1 MARLNDPGS
10 RKMKHSLL
18 TLSLT
23 AVLAISTAVP
33 IHAQDVQKAHEQVSK
48 ALGYVVAKALMAGD
62 SLTPGV
68 PVESHATGFFID
80 RFGTMVTNHHVL
92 EALGNYEPST
102 LAITVHMGDMYA
114 SEKRPAEV
122 DFLDARKDLLVLRVR
137 GSFGHQFNHVR
148 REFAYQSDITLAQTP
163 VYTMGFPEGY
173 SYMTGDGK
181 INAFDGPSG
190 HFYLWVTDMQFKA
203 GQSGSPVY
211 LQDGRIV
218 GVVKGQERGFAQNNF
233 IIPFRYVA
241 RLAGPGYFSVARVT
255 NSTPGGGNKSGDDI
269 IAAMTPE
276 PARIKVY
283 GSVPASSVER
293 RTVNRTF
300 ERASLPCTP
309 SEDLVWGVEAAEGWT
324 IDTSTIKTS
333 VIQKAAKALF
343 SGIEAVS
350 QKAFQLKAKLENA
363 GQCVRGPTG
372 RVIDEDVPASLNVG
386 VTYTELREVTVPKQR
401 LLYEAAY
408 AGDAIDLDILPEGVT
423 DVKAM
428 LSLGGNMEMALSL
441 DGNNPDFGLVA
452 KGDTLQLRPESGW
465 LNRLR
470 RFEDGGEVIG

>member
-1 MARLNDPGS
+1 MARLTDPGS
-10 RKMKHSLL
+10 RKMKHSFL

-23 AVLAISTAVP
+23 AMLAISMAAP
-33 IHAQDVQKAHEQVSK
+33 LHAQDVQKAHEQVSK

-102 LAITVHMGDMYA
+102 LTITVHMGDMYA

-122 DFLDARKDLLVLRVR
+122 DFLDAMKDLLVLRVR
-137 GSFGHQFNHVR
+137 GSFGYRFNHVR
-148 REFAYQSDITLAQTP
+148 PEFAYQSDITLAQTP

-190 HFYLWVTDMQFKA
+190 HFYLWVTNMQFKA

-233 IIPFRYVA
+233 IIPFRYVV
-241 RLAGPGYFSVARVT
+241 RLAGPGYFAKLQTVKS
-255 NSTPGGGNKSGDDI
+255 NPGDVVFPSAPSAPASK
-269 IAAMTPE
+269 
-276 PARIKVY
+276 PARLKIY
-283 GSVPASSVER
+283 GSVPSPSVER

-300 ERASLPCTP
+300 ESANAPCTP
-309 SEDLVWGVEAAEGWT
+309 SENLVWGVEAAAGWT
-324 IDTSTIKTS
+324 IDTSS
-333 VIQKAAKALF
+333 VKATVIEKAAKALF

-363 GQCVRGPTG
+363 GDCVRDPSG

-401 LLYEAAY
+401 LLYEASY
-408 AGDAIDLDILPEGVT
+408 KGEDLELDTLPEGVE
-423 DVKAM
+423 DLKAI
-428 LSLGGNMEMALSL
+428 LTF
-441 DGNNPDFGLVA
+441 DGNHEVTLNPNSMGKHYMLDVRDRTMMLRLEQGLL
-452 KGDTLQLRPESGW
+452 D
-465 LNRLR
+465 RLR
-470 RFEDGGEVIG
+470 VSKDYIG

>member
-1 MARLNDPGS
+1 MT
-10 RKMKHSLL
+10 RKIVKLILAASL
-18 TLSLT
+18 TL
-23 AVLAISTAVP
+23 STAVP
-33 IHAQDVQKAHEQVSK
+33 LHAQDVQQTHEQVSK
-48 ALGYVVAKALMAGD
+48 ALGYVVAKALMAED

-122 DFLDARKDLLVLRVR
+122 DFLDAMKDLLVLRVR

-211 LQDGRIV
+211 LKDGRIV

-255 NSTPGGGNKSGDDI
+255 NSTPGGVVFPSAPSAPASK
-269 IAAMTPE
+269 
-276 PARIKVY
+276 PARLKIY
-283 GSVPASSVER
+283 GSVPSSSVER

-300 ERASLPCTP
+300 ESASLPCTP
-309 SEDLVWGVEAAEGWT
+309 SEDLVWGVEAAEGWI

-343 SGIEAVS
+343 SGLEAVNE
-350 QKAFQLKAKLENA
+350 KAFQLKAKLENA
-363 GQCVRGPTG
+363 GDCVRDPSG
-372 RVIDEDVPASLNVG
+372 RVIDEDVPASLDVG

-401 LLYEAAY
+401 LLYEASY
-408 AGDAIDLDILPEGVT
+408 KGEDLDLDTLPEGVE
-423 DVKAM
+423 DLKAI
-428 LSLGGNMEMALSL
+428 LSFGGNHEVTLNPNSMGRYYML
-441 DGNNPDFGLVA
+441 DVQDRTMILRLEQGLL
-452 KGDTLQLRPESGW
+452 D
-465 LNRLR
+465 RLR
-470 RFEDGGEVIG
+470 VSKDYIG